1 MAIVLD
7 AVGTLRHVYMYGVSF
22 HPRRLRAAGQRIRAW
37 QGAVAGTACEIRR
50 HLRRAAASME
60 MSYRN
65 GAPLFRKCK
74 AALGSVVV
82 TTEVGNGRR

>member
-1 MAIVLD
+1 
-7 AVGTLRHVYMYGVSF
+7 
-22 HPRRLRAAGQRIRAW
+22 
-37 QGAVAGTACEIRR
+37 
-50 HLRRAAASME
+50 